1 MAVSRYFGLPGC
13 GKTTT
18 LAMLA
23 YKARCS
29 GKYKYIYTNVDL
41 MIDGVTYVPFDVLGK
56 YELRDCLFLVD
67 EAAIFCGD
75 RDYKNFSKEKLK
87 EFMMHRHKDCDIVL
101 FSQEAS
107 GVDKKIRSITDR
119 MYYVKKGIFLGKWI
133 TNIYRIPYDVMFPES
148 GDNLGD
154 ILMGYKKPSILSR
167 LFARRMYRPKYYQY
181 FDSWQSDVLEP
192 LPSEYQPYTDYLF
205 ERPFIYRFMDKFRFY
220 KDWHTKTVI
229 LLRSVKRYRRQHRQ
243 YFSRSLPKKNKRLQ
257 LRPARIHAT
266 AENLSA

>member
-29 GKYKYIYTNVDL
+29 LRYKNIYCNVDL
-41 MIDGVTYVPFDVLGK
+41 ALDGVTYVPFDVLGV
-56 YELRDCLFLVD
+56 YDLRDCIVLID
-67 EAAIFCGD
+67 EAAVYCGD
-75 RDYKNFSKEKLK
+75 RDYKSFGKEKLK
-87 EFMMHRHKDCDIVL
+87 EFMMHRHKDMDIVL

-107 GVDKKIRSITDR
+107 GVDKKIRAITDR
-119 MYYVKKGIFLGKWI
+119 MFYVKKGFFSGKWI

-167 LFARRMYRPKYYQY
+167 LFARRIIRSKYYQY
-181 FDSWQSDVLEP
+181 FDSWESDE
-192 LPSEYQPYTDYLF
+192 LPSLPDCYKPYRDDLF
-205 ERPFIYRFMDKFRFY
+205 QRPFRYRLFDKIRYFHH
-220 KDWHTKTVI
+220 WHNKTLI
-229 LLRSVKRYRRQHRQ
+229 LLRSVRKYRRQHRQ
-243 YFSRSLPKKNKRLQ
+243 YFSRSLSKKFKLLQ
-257 LRPARIHAT
+257 LRTVPFDTEVI
-266 AENLSA
+266 NYG